1 MSCEVLDQSGSRV
14 NCPRLFLEAKGVTME
29 GWAMCLRRLRTRTS
43 MILEMHGRRDMGLWA
58 VGSPGFGMGTTVATF
73 HEVTSSPCS

>member
-1 MSCEVLDQSGSRV
+1 
-14 NCPRLFLEAKGVTME
+14 
-29 GWAMCLRRLRTRTS
+29 MCLRRLRTRTS

-73 HEVTSSPCS
+73 HD